1 LDLDPEWKKIKKR
14 GKFQKKRRT
23 HGVNDASTDD
33 ENVIVAKN
41 SPICCL
47 RLKQKKKIQLQ
58 TTFSAVYVSARL
70 IFRVWGG
77 GAVAAV

>member
-1 LDLDPEWKKIKKR
+1 LDLVPDWKKKEKRKK
-14 GKFQKKRRT
+14 FKKRRT
-23 HGVNDASTDD
+23 HGVNDASSDD

-41 SPICCL
+41 SCICCL
-47 RLKQKKKIQLQ
+47 RLKQNKKLQLQ
-58 TTFSAVYVSARL
+58 TTFSAVYVSACL

>member
-1 LDLDPEWKKIKKR
+1 VEKNKNKGENSK
-14 GKFQKKRRT
+14 KKRRT

-41 SPICCL
+41 SRICCL
-47 RLKQKKKIQLQ
+47 RLKQNKKLQLQ
-58 TTFSAVYVSARL
+58 TTFSAVYVSACL